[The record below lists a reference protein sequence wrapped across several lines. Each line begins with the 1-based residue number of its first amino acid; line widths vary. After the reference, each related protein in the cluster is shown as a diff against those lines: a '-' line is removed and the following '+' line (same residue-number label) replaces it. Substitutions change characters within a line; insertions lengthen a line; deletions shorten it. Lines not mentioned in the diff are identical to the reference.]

1 MSESELLEH
10 FGQIFDRFWTIGQW
24 WVGVSLALIV
34 AGHFAGHLL
43 SKVQLIVVLTAY
55 SAYAL
60 MIASYTVANF
70 QLSDGYFQEL
80 VLLSETDGLSLSGQ
94 GLINSSPA
102 QLSGLFFFTVSALI
116 LYLGS
121 NAYLISSYR
130 KAHRKDS

>member
-43 SKVQLIVVLTAY
+43 SKLQLIIVLTAY

-60 MIASYTVANF
+60 MMTSFSIANY
-70 QLSDGYFQEL
+70 QLSDGIFKEL
-80 VLLSETDGLSLSGQ
+80 LLLSETDGVSLGGQ
-94 GLINSSPA
+94 RLIESSPA
-102 QLSGLFFFTVSALI
+102 LMFGVFMFIASALI

-130 KAHRKDS
+130 KARRKNP